1 MLHRRRS
8 AITPDV
14 DGGRHAF
21 DPERIVLVAKAYE
34 DTLRSLHLVDRS
46 DPLTELI
53 AKQIFEAAQRGER
66 DPDRLSEAAITSLG
80 LTVAPAV
87 KEANGDAAAHQTV
100 LIVEDDD
107 AFAYAASRHFQK
119 LGYSTVVASGSLSA
133 MQQLGQHSVDV
144 VITDVYLKDGEPN
157 GVALARMVRNR
168 DSAMP
173 VLLVTGHPEM
183 VAQEQSLPGQVFV
196 KPVEL
201 DTLAMAVKASLV
213 RSVD

>member
-1 MLHRRRS
+1 M
-8 AITPDV
+8 AIY
-14 DGGRHAF
+14 RILQNAAF

-66 DPDRLSEAAITSLG
+66 DPDRLCEAAITGLG

-87 KEANGDAAAHQTV
+87 KEADADAAAHQTV

-144 VITDVYLKDGEPN
+144 VVTDVCLKDGEPN
-157 GVALARMVRNR
+157 GVSLARMIHNR

-173 VLLVTGHPEM
+173 VLLVTGYPEK

-213 RSVD
+213 RSVSEGC